1 VTLGVAG
8 VVVAAVLGAGWLVQ
22 RTALPSPAP
31 ATLAAVR
38 AATWLQRYRLVDS
51 SFSIGGGPVVHGQC
65 LQDWFQT
72 GGRRNRGAALRLDD
86 GFVLLAVQPHTLV
99 SRGGSTAERSLSP
112 LVLMELGGCPRV
124 LARRLD
130 TVAQQHRG
138 VTLANNALTFALKA
152 TRVTLT
158 LEPGTGKPLALR
170 VVTRD
175 TEGTS
180 HIRFATVTTRVRQL
194 LSRELPVYGS

>member
-1 VTLGVAG
+1 MAG
-8 VVVAAVLGAGWLVQ
+8 AVVAAVLGAGWLVQ
-22 RTALPSPAP
+22 RTALPAPAR

-51 SFSIGGGPVVHGQC
+51 TFSIGGGPVMHGQC

-86 GFVLLAVQPHTLV
+86 GFILLAVQPHTLV

-158 LEPGTGKPLALR
+158 LDPGTGKPLALR